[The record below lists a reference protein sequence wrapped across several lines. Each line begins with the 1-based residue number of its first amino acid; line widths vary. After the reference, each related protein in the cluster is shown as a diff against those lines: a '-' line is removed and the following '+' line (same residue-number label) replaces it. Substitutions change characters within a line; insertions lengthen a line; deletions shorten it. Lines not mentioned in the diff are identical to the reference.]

1 MILRRAPRSAP
12 DIGNVIAFV
21 VRGTDVRARR
31 GRNPAGLTMDIVCVA
46 LFTPLRR
53 VFDYLLPESL
63 REQAPSPG
71 QRVMVPFGRVR
82 RIGIALERK
91 VASTIDHDR
100 LKPIEAVLDSGPV
113 FGADALALAHWAAAY
128 YQHPLGDVLGNM
140 LPVWLRRHRDL
151 PIVNADAWQLT
162 PAGGAALAAGQVRAV
177 RQREVLA
184 RFANGAVGAHAFAQA
199 DFGWRVVVKRLLAL
213 GLLTEV
219 APEHAACIIG
229 PAPELNTAQQAAAH
243 TIITANGRFAPVLL
257 HGVTGSGKTE
267 VYLAAIAAC
276 LTRGAQSLVL
286 VPEIALTEQLVS
298 RFRGR
303 FGGAVGVLHSGLG
316 ERERMLTWD
325 ACAKG
330 TVGILIGTRSA
341 VWTPLPALGLI
352 VIDEEHDSSYKQQ
365 DGFRYSARDIALV
378 RAQNADIPVV
388 LGSATPSLETLANV
402 VRGKYLRTQ
411 LRSRAGTALMP
422 SIECL
427 DVRGLDLT
435 AGMSP
440 PLISAIRACLARG
453 EQVMLFLNRRGYSP
467 LLMCRQCG
475 TPRRCDRC
483 DAFLVYHKAADAA
496 RCHHCDRQW
505 SRNAGLP
512 CCAAPDIA
520 LMGLGT
526 ERIEEAVAELFP
538 DARLCRIDRDTA
550 RRKDALRAM
559 LSAINAR
566 EVDIVIGTQMLAKGL
581 DFSAVTLVGV
591 VDADSRLYSL
601 DFRAE
606 ERLAQ
611 LIIQVAGRAGRAD
624 KAGRVLVQ
632 THQPHHPVLRQIID
646 EGYEAYARDALEQR
660 RETALP
666 PYGAMAIL
674 RAESAQPTAA
684 LKFLG
689 EARRLLLAQAPAELD
704 LSYPLPAMMERRQGR
719 YRALMVMRA
728 TQRFDIGRVLRAT
741 LPALDALAAKAR
753 VRQAID
759 IDPQDTL

>member
-1 MILRRAPRSAP
+1 MRRAA
-12 DIGNVIAFV
+12 
-21 VRGTDVRARR
+21 VRA
-31 GRNPAGLTMDIVCVA
+31 NHGLNLASTTMDIVTVA

-53 VFDYLLPESL
+53 VFDYLLPEAL
-63 REQAPSPG
+63 TAQAPAPG
-71 QRVMVPFGRVR
+71 QRVVVPFGRVR

-91 VASTIDHDR
+91 DVSTIDQAR
-100 LKPIEAVLDSGPV
+100 LKAIEAVLDTGPV
-113 FGADALALAHWAAAY
+113 FDSGALALAHWAAAY

-140 LPVWLRRHRDL
+140 LPVWLRRHREL
-151 PIVNADAWQLT
+151 PIVNAVAWQLS
-162 PAGGAALAAGQVRAV
+162 ADGIAALATGQVRAA
-177 RQREVLA
+177 RQREVLE
-184 RFANGAVGAHAFAQA
+184 RLSHGAAGASVFAQV
-199 DFGWRVVVKRLLAL
+199 DFGWRTVVKRLLAL

-219 APEHAACIIG
+219 APVHATCVSA
-229 PAPELNTAQQAAAH
+229 PAPELNVEQQIAAR
-243 TIITANGRFAPVLL
+243 TIVAASGRFAPVLL

-267 VYLAAIAAC
+267 VYLAAIADC
-276 LTRGAQSLVL
+276 LARDAQTLVL
-286 VPEIALTEQLVS
+286 VPEIALTEQLVA

-316 ERERMLTWD
+316 DRERLLTWN
-325 ACAKG
+325 ACATG
-330 TVGILIGTRSA
+330 VLRILIGTRSA
-341 VWTPLPALGLI
+341 VWTPLPQLGLL
-352 VIDEEHDSSYKQQ
+352 VIDEEHDPSYKQQ

-378 RAQNADIPVV
+378 RAQNANVPVV

-402 VRGKYLRTQ
+402 ARGKYLCTT
-411 LRSRAGTALMP
+411 LRARAGSALMP

-440 PLISAIRACLARG
+440 QLIAAIGACLIRG
-453 EQVMLFLNRRGYSP
+453 EQIMLFLNRRGYSP
-467 LLMCRQCG
+467 LLICRNCG
-475 TPRRCDRC
+475 APRRCDRC
-483 DAFLVYHKAADAA
+483 DAFLVYHKGVDAA

-505 SRNAGLP
+505 LRHAGVP

-550 RRKDALRAM
+550 RRKDALREM

-624 KAGRVLVQ
+624 LPGRVLVQ

-646 EGYEAYARDALEQR
+646 EGYEAYAHDALAQR
-660 RETALP
+660 REAALP

-674 RAESAQPTAA
+674 RAESAQPAAA

-704 LSYPLPAMMERRQGR
+704 LSYPLPALMERRQGR
-719 YRALMVMRA
+719 YRALMVMRTA
-728 TQRFDIGRVLRAT
+728 QRFDIGRVLRAA
-741 LPALDALAAKAR
+741 LPALDELANKAR

>member
-1 MILRRAPRSAP
+1 
-12 DIGNVIAFV
+12 
-21 VRGTDVRARR
+21 
-31 GRNPAGLTMDIVCVA
+31 MDIVSVA

-53 VFDYLLPESL
+53 VFDYLLPDEL
-63 REQAPSPG
+63 RDHAPQPG
-71 QRVMVPFGRVR
+71 QRVLVPFGRTH

-91 VASTIDHDR
+91 DGSNIDHGR
-100 LKPIEAVLDSGPV
+100 LKAIESVLDAGSI
-113 FGADALALAHWAAAY
+113 FDADALALAYWAAAY

-151 PIVNADAWQLT
+151 PTMSAETWQLT
-162 PAGGAALAAGQVRAV
+162 EAGVAALAEGRIRAL
-177 RQREVLA
+177 RQREVMEK
-184 RFANGAVGAHAFAQA
+184 FVVGAGDAVLFAEVG
-199 DFGWRVVVKRLLAL
+199 FGWRTVVKRLIAL
-213 GLLTEV
+213 GLLAEAERVRTSV
-219 APEHAACIIG
+219 VNG
-229 PAPELNTAQQAAAH
+229 PAPILNPEQAVAAAA
-243 TIITANGRFAPVLL
+243 IIAQADSFRAVLL
-257 HGVTGSGKTE
+257 QGVTGSGKTE
-267 VYLAAIAAC
+267 VYLAAIADC
-276 LTRGAQSLVL
+276 LARGRQALVL
-286 VPEIALTEQLVS
+286 VPEIALTEQLVA
-298 RFRGR
+298 RFRRR
-303 FGGAVGVLHSGLG
+303 FGAAVGVLHSGLG
-316 ERERMLTWD
+316 ERERMLTWSD
-325 ACAKG
+325 CAAG
-330 TVGILIGTRSA
+330 QVRILIGTRSA
-341 VWTPLPALGLI
+341 VWARMPQLGLL
-352 VIDEEHDSSYKQQ
+352 VVDEEHDPSYKQQ

-378 RAQNADIPVV
+378 RAQNSNVPVV

-402 VRGKYLRTQ
+402 ARGKYLCAV
-411 LRSRAGTALMP
+411 LRSRAGSAPMP
-422 SIECL
+422 AIECL
-427 DVRGLDLT
+427 DVRGLELT

-440 PLISAIRACLARG
+440 QLIAAIRACLGRS

-467 LLMCRQCG
+467 LLICRHCG

-483 DAFLVYHKAADAA
+483 DAFLVYHKGADTA

-505 SRNAGLP
+505 SRNAGVP
-512 CCAAPDIA
+512 CCEAPDIA

-559 LSAINAR
+559 LDAINAR

-624 KAGRVLVQ
+624 LPGRVLVQ

-646 EGYEAYARDALEQR
+646 DGYEAYAISALEQR
-660 RETALP
+660 REAALP

-674 RAESAQPTAA
+674 RAESAQPAAA

-689 EARRLLLAQAPAELD
+689 EARRLLLAEAPAELD
-704 LSYPLPAMMERRQGR
+704 LSYPLPAMMERRAGR

-728 TQRFDIGRVLRAT
+728 AQRFDIGRLLRAA
-741 LPALDALAAKAR
+741 LPALDEMASKAR
-753 VRQAID
+753 VRPAID
-759 IDPQDTL
+759 VDPQDTL

>member
-1 MILRRAPRSAP
+1 MILPGAPRSAP
-12 DIGNVIAFV
+12 ELGHDIVSV
-21 VRGTDVRARR
+21 VQRADGRADRR
-31 GRNPAGLTMDIVCVA
+31 LNSASTNMDIVTVA

-53 VFDYLLPESL
+53 VFDYLLPEAL
-63 REQAPSPG
+63 REQAPIPG
-71 QRVMVPFGRVR
+71 QRVIVPFGRVQ

-91 VASTIDHDR
+91 DASTIDFAR
-100 LKPIEAVLDSGPV
+100 LKPIDAVLDAGPV
-113 FGADALALAHWAAAY
+113 FDVDTLALAHWAAAY

-140 LPVWLRRHRDL
+140 LPVWLRRHREL
-151 PIVNADAWQLT
+151 PRVNADTWQLT
-162 PAGGAALAAGQVRAV
+162 AAGSAAVADGRVRAA
-177 RQREVLA
+177 RQRAVLE
-184 RFANGAVGAHAFAQA
+184 RLANGAAGASVFAEV
-199 DFGWRVVVKRLLAL
+199 DFSWRPVVKRLLAL

-219 APEHAACIIG
+219 APPCAASVLG
-229 PAPELNTAQQAAAH
+229 PSPELNDEQQAAVR
-243 TIITANGRFAPVLL
+243 TIIAARGRFAPVLL
-257 HGVTGSGKTE
+257 NGVTGSGKTE
-267 VYLAAIAAC
+267 VYLAAIADC
-276 LTRGAQSLVL
+276 LAHGTQILVL
-286 VPEIALTEQLVS
+286 VPEIALTEQLVA
-298 RFRGR
+298 RFRHR
-303 FGGAVGVLHSGLG
+303 FGDAVGVLHSGLG
-316 ERERMLTWD
+316 DRERMLTWT
-325 ACAKG
+325 ACATG
-330 TVGILIGTRSA
+330 TKRILIGTRSA
-341 VWTPLPALGLI
+341 VWTPLPQLGLL
-352 VIDEEHDSSYKQQ
+352 VIDEEHDPSYKQQ

-378 RAQNADIPVV
+378 RAQSADVPVV

-402 VRGKYLRTQ
+402 ARGKYLRTE
-411 LRSRAGTALMP
+411 LRARAGSALMP
-422 SIECL
+422 VIECL

-453 EQVMLFLNRRGYSP
+453 EQIMLFLNRRGYSP
-467 LLMCRQCG
+467 LLICRNCG
-475 TPRRCDRC
+475 APKRCDRC
-483 DAFLVYHKAADAA
+483 DAFLVYHKSADAA

-505 SRNAGLP
+505 SRHAGVP

-538 DARLCRIDRDTA
+538 DARLCRIDRDTV
-550 RRKDALRAM
+550 RRKDALREM
-559 LSAINAR
+559 LAAINAR

-624 KAGRVLVQ
+624 LPGRVLVQ

-646 EGYEAYARDALEQR
+646 DGYEAYARDALEQR
-660 RETALP
+660 REAALP

-674 RAESAQPTAA
+674 RAESAQPAAA

-728 TQRFDIGRVLRAT
+728 TQRFDIGRVLRAA
-741 LPALDALAAKAR
+741 LPALDELANKAR

-759 IDPQDTL
+759 VDPQDTL

>member
-1 MILRRAPRSAP
+1 MAPGTRRLDLCASR
-12 DIGNVIAFV
+12 
-21 VRGTDVRARR
+21 TL
-31 GRNPAGLTMDIVCVA
+31 NPVTVTMDIISVA

-53 VFDYLLPESL
+53 VFDYLLPDAL
-63 REQAPSPG
+63 RELAPLPG
-71 QRVMVPFGRVR
+71 QRVMVPFGRAR

-91 VASTIDHDR
+91 DGSAIDHAR
-100 LKPIEAVLDSGPV
+100 LKAIEAVLDTAPV
-113 FGADALALAHWAAAY
+113 FDADALALAYWSAAY

-151 PIVNADAWQLT
+151 PVVNADTWQLT
-162 PAGGAALAAGQVRAV
+162 AAGVAALADGRVSAT
-177 RQREVLA
+177 RQREVLERLSGGAGGA
-184 RFANGAVGAHAFAQA
+184 RLFAEI
-199 DFGWRVVVKRLLAL
+199 DFGWRAVVKRLLAR
-213 GLLTEV
+213 GLLAEAASERPPCITDAALELN
-219 APEHAACIIG
+219 AEQHAA
-229 PAPELNTAQQAAAH
+229 AQ
-243 TIITANGRFAPVLL
+243 TIIAAGGRFGAVLL

-267 VYLAAIAAC
+267 VYLAAIADC
-276 LTRGAQSLVL
+276 LARGAQALVL
-286 VPEIALTEQLVS
+286 VPEIALTEQLVA
-298 RFRGR
+298 RFRRR
-303 FGGAVGVLHSGLG
+303 FGTAVGVLHSGLG
-316 ERERMLTWD
+316 ERQRMLTWT
-325 ACAKG
+325 ACATG
-330 TVGILIGTRSA
+330 GVRILIGTRSA
-341 VWTPLPALGLI
+341 VWTPMPHLGLL
-352 VIDEEHDSSYKQQ
+352 VVDEEHDPSYKQQ

-378 RAQNADIPVV
+378 RAQNANLPVV

-402 VRGKYLRTQ
+402 ARGKYLRTV
-411 LRSRAGTALMP
+411 LRARAGSALMP
-422 SIECL
+422 VIECL
-427 DVRGLDLT
+427 DVRGLELT

-440 PLISAIRACLARG
+440 HLISAIRACLTRG

-467 LLMCRQCG
+467 LLMCRHCG
-475 TPRRCDRC
+475 APRRCDRC
-483 DAFLVYHKAADAA
+483 DAFLVYHKSADAA

-505 SRNAGLP
+505 SRSAGVP
-512 CCAAPDIA
+512 CCEAPEIA

-550 RRKDALRAM
+550 RRKDALREM
-559 LSAINAR
+559 LTAINAR

-624 KAGRVLVQ
+624 LPGRVLVQ

-646 EGYEAYARDALEQR
+646 EGYEAYAQEALEQR
-660 RETALP
+660 REAALP

-674 RAESAQPTAA
+674 RAESAQPAAA

-704 LSYPLPAMMERRQGR
+704 LSYPLPALMERRQGR
-719 YRALMVMRA
+719 YRALVVMRA
-728 TQRFDIGRVLRAT
+728 AQRFDIGRLLRAA
-741 LPALDALAAKAR
+741 LPALDELAAKAR
-753 VRQAID
+753 VRAAID